1 MLLIEGVPHTSK
13 NKEDLSMSYFQTT
26 LLIDELFRDLNNG
39 LPGRFGVM
47 REPKFEDHL
56 ALYTQRRAIPVVH
69 CALTLQTS
77 TGQRI
82 VFDQNNLRGRFILDQ
97 QGTKQNPVR
106 LLLLGEDDTPI
117 IASDCDQFQGQII
130 ILADQAV
137 SADPN
142 LFGIKAVFGENETNP
157 SSALLCDSSKQLTKL
172 WRLEAQLIVRGGG
185 DPCGTAI
192 HL

>member
-1 MLLIEGVPHTSK
+1 MP
-13 NKEDLSMSYFQTT
+13 YFQTT
-26 LLIDELFRDLNNG
+26 SLVDELFRDLNNG

-47 REPKFEDHL
+47 REPEFENHL
-56 ALYTQRRAIPVVH
+56 ALYTQRRTIPVVH
-69 CALTLQTS
+69 CALALQTS

-82 VFDQNNLRGRFILDQ
+82 VFDQDNLRGRFILDQ

-106 LLLLGEDDTPI
+106 LLLLGEDDTPV
-117 IASDCDQFQGQII
+117 IASDCDQFRGQIV

-142 LFGIKAVFGENETNP
+142 LFGVKAVFSEDGADP
-157 SSALLCDSSKQLTKL
+157 SSTLLWDGSKQLTKL
-172 WRLEAQLIVRGGG
+172 WMLEAQLIIRGGG